1 MELLFL
7 RSTFT
12 RTLVLLSLLV
22 SFSVPWLDAPRGV
35 SATALASPL
44 QARTPPAG
52 STSSEEVQGL
62 QPNLESPQIPLSDK
76 QRREMLKANFDRM
89 KRDAKELADLAKNLQ
104 DQLDKSNE
112 NVLSLGI
119 VDKADKIEKLAR
131 KIKSTARGF

>member
-1 MELLFL
+1 MAHFIS
-7 RSTFT
+7 RSTLNW
-12 RTLVLLSLLV
+12 TLVLLSLLV
-22 SFSVPWLDAPRGV
+22 TLAGPWLDAPRGV

-44 QARTPPAG
+44 QARTSPAG
-52 STSSEEVQGL
+52 STSSEAVQGL

-76 QRREMLKANFDRM
+76 QRREMMKANFDRM

>member
-1 MELLFL
+1 MAHFIS
-7 RSTFT
+7 RSTLNW
-12 RTLVLLSLLV
+12 TLVLLSLLV
-22 SFSVPWLDAPRGV
+22 TLAGPWLDAPRGV

-44 QARTPPAG
+44 QARTSPAG
-52 STSSEEVQGL
+52 STSSEAVQGL

>member
-1 MELLFL
+1 MELLFS

-12 RTLVLLSLLV
+12 RTIVLLSLLV
-22 SFSVPWLDAPRGV
+22 SFSAPWLDAPCGV
-35 SATALASPL
+35 SAAAQASPL

-52 STSSEEVQGL
+52 STSSEAVQGL
-62 QPNLESPQIPLSDK
+62 QPNMESPQIPLSDK
-76 QRREMLKANFDRM
+76 QRREMLKANFDKM

>member
-12 RTLVLLSLLV
+12 RTIVLLSLLV
-22 SFSVPWLDAPRGV
+22 SFSVPWPDAPRGA

-52 STSSEEVQGL
+52 STASEEIQGL
-62 QPNLESPQIPLSDK
+62 QPNMESPQIPLSDK
-76 QRREMLKANFDRM
+76 QRRELLKANFDKM

>member
-1 MELLFL
+1 MKLLFS

-12 RTLVLLSLLV
+12 RTIVLLSLLV
-22 SFSVPWLDAPRGV
+22 CFSAPWLDAPRGV
-35 SATALASPL
+35 SAMALASPL

-52 STSSEEVQGL
+52 STSSAEVQGL
-62 QPNLESPQIPLSDK
+62 QPNMESPQIPVSDK
-76 QRREMLKANFDRM
+76 QKREMLKANFDRM

>member
-1 MELLFL
+1 MAHFIS
-7 RSTFT
+7 RSTRP
-12 RTLVLLSLLV
+12 RTIVLLSLLV

-44 QARTPPAG
+44 QVRTPPAG

-62 QPNLESPQIPLSDK
+62 QPNLESPQIPISDK
-76 QRREMLKANFDRM
+76 QKRELLKANFDKM

-112 NVLSLGI
+112 NVLSLG
-119 VDKADKIEKLAR
+119 VVEKADKIEKLAR